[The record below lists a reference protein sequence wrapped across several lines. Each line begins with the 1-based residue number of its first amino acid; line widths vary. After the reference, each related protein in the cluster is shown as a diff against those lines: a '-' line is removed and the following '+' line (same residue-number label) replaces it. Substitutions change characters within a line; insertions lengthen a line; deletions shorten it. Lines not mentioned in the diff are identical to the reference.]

1 MTSPLSLLTALGAA
15 EPASTAP
22 VPAPEDPGLF
32 TAALTAALQAGI
44 APQVPLAAAVPV
56 ALEPPP
62 MGEQADADGADEGDA
77 TTASSA
83 DSGAETPGSAAKA
96 DPTPTTE
103 APDGG
108 PRAPVPTGRP
118 AGASPPRQEDGAGA
132 GPVPTGT
139 KRSLDA
145 GAPATARDASPERA
159 SKAARNARAT
169 AHALALLESERPAP
183 RLAGEIA
190 RGRTTVPVT
199 TVTTPAAAG
208 HVDAGTTV
216 RADADVRP
224 ALTDLAAPSAPPAPA
239 EPGVG
244 AAPPP
249 QVSVPPLA
257 DPVAAVRGPAI
268 GAATVREPR
277 PRRAP
282 HTAPASSTPA
292 SGSVPSVVDTSVPLT
307 GERAVPQP
315 QPQPQ
320 PAPLPAAWNAARRAA
335 MPVERMAPE
344 ASTGLAAEAPRPAR
358 EEAADE
364 REPAT
369 ATADGRARGEAVVSD
384 PLPTARVLVAAPPV
398 SPLDRAGRPSAA
410 EDDEAEALIARAR
423 RNLEQPEKSAP
434 ALPRTR
440 LVGAPPRAEPRG
452 APQGGASAMASG
464 SAFPAGA
471 SGGVMRAA
479 PTVPAVEALMEAL
492 GRTLE
497 GAEIAAV
504 RVTMGQGRSTGV
516 ERAEL
521 PDPATAGEAGGKAAT
536 PTVSDPAT
544 GVAAPKVTVSREPVE
559 RGAPVDR
566 RPRAPAPAGAADDGD
581 TVAAPV
587 DRLVV
592 ERAPTPV
599 GRADLTGF
607 EPTSRALREAVAAR
621 PTARPA
627 PDLPSD
633 RQELPVTAS
642 GGAPRAA
649 RRDREER
656 TAEPAPSDAGARGSA
671 HGPDG
676 SLRAARAAEGAER
689 GGVREAH
696 ELREAWVERG
706 RPAGAADRVTLQVA
720 DSDGRQTRIR
730 VAVLGDQ
737 VRATILPPD
746 STSARQLEQRM
757 DELQAALVRQGFTDA
772 KVTVQA
778 GRGDGALPWG
788 AGQPVAPH
796 ELRSSSGTDQPPGDQ
811 RQGTGRRDGERQGD
825 GQRHPHQRPRER
837 DLNDRRKE

>member
-1 MTSPLSLLTALGAA
+1 MTSPLSLLAALGAA

-44 APQVPLAAAVPV
+44 VPQVPLAAAVPV

-62 MGEQADADGADEGDA
+62 MAEQADADGADEGDA
-77 TTASSA
+77 TPAPPV
-83 DSGAETPGSAAKA
+83 DSGAETPGATGKA

-118 AGASPPRQEDGAGA
+118 SGASRPRQEDGAGA

-139 KRSLDA
+139 KRSLAA

-169 AHALALLESERPAP
+169 ARALALLESERPAP

-208 HVDAGTTV
+208 HVDAGTTF
-216 RADADVRP
+216 RADADARP
-224 ALTDLAAPSAPPAPA
+224 APADLGAPSAPPAPA

-257 DPVAAVRGPAI
+257 DPVAAVRSPAI
-268 GAATVREPR
+268 GAATVGEPR

-292 SGSVPSVVDTSVPLT
+292 SGSVPPVVGTPVPLT
-307 GERAVPQP
+307 GERAV
-315 QPQPQ
+315 PQ

-344 ASTGLAAEAPRPAR
+344 ASTGLAATAARPAR
-358 EEAADE
+358 EEAEDE

-369 ATADGRARGEAVVSD
+369 ATADGRVRGEAVASD
-384 PLPTARVLVAAPPV
+384 PLPTARVPVAAPPV
-398 SPLDRAGRPSAA
+398 SPLDRAGRPPAA
-410 EDDEAEALIARAR
+410 EEDEAEALIARAR
-423 RNLEQPEKSAP
+423 RNLEQPEGSAP
-434 ALPRTR
+434 AVPRTR
-440 LVGAPPRAEPRG
+440 VVGAPPRAEPRG

-516 ERAEL
+516 GRAEL
-521 PDPATAGEAGGKAAT
+521 PDPATAGEAAGKAAT
-536 PTVSDPAT
+536 PTVIDPAT

-566 RPRAPAPAGAADDGD
+566 RPRASAPAGATDDGD

-592 ERAPTPV
+592 ERAPTRV

-607 EPTSRALREAVAAR
+607 EPTGRALREAVAAR
-621 PTARPA
+621 PAARPA
-627 PDLPSD
+627 PVLPSD
-633 RQELPVTAS
+633 RQELPVPAS

-656 TAEPAPSDAGARGSA
+656 TAEPAPSDAGARASA